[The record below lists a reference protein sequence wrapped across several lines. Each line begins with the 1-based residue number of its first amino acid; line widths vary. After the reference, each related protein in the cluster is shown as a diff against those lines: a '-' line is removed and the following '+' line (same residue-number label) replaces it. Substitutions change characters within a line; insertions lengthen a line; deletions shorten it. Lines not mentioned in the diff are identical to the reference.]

1 MKNRLKDL
9 LEAGLDQLCEDYAYD
24 AAEKLLAYMELT
36 LETNKSMNLTAIT
49 EPEDFVVKHYIDSLT
64 VCRSEAFRKAGRI
77 IDVGTGGGFPGIV
90 LAAAY
95 PGKDFVLMDSLNKR
109 IKFIERSAAEVGISN
124 VQAVHSRA
132 EDLGR
137 AKGYR
142 EEFDLCVSR
151 AVAKLSVL
159 SEYCLPFVK
168 QGGRF
173 CAYKTAAE
181 NFDDGMAAVKA
192 LGGEVEKIEA
202 YPKLKAPLDFI
213 NLEHRL
219 LFIKKTEKTDR
230 KYPRKAGKVVW

>member
-1 MKNRLKDL
+1 MNNRLKDL
-9 LEAGLDQLCEDYAYD
+9 LVSGLEQLCEDYAYD
-24 AAEKLLAYMELT
+24 TADKLLAYMELT

-49 EPEDFVVKHYIDSLT
+49 EPEDFIVKHYIDSLT
-64 VCRSEAFRKAGRI
+64 ICRNEVFKKAGRI

-95 PGKDFVLMDSLNKR
+95 PGKDFVLMDSLGKR
-109 IKFIERSAAEVGISN
+109 IKFIERSAAEVGIYN
-124 VQAVHSRA
+124 VEAVHSRA

-142 EEFDLCVSR
+142 ESFDLCVSR
-151 AVAKLSVL
+151 AVARLSVL

-168 QGGRF
+168 QGGYF
-173 CAYKTAAE
+173 CAYKTASE
-181 NFDDGMAAVKA
+181 NFDEGLEAVKA
-192 LGGEVEKIEA
+192 LGGKIVNTER
-202 YPKLKAPLDFI
+202 YPALKSPLDFV

-219 LFIKKTEKTDR
+219 LYIEKTQKTEK